1 MERYLSHPCISL
13 PPSRD
18 ARGILGNRL
27 LKLVRPPAVRC
38 VDIVLVCVL
47 LCVYPAVRCVD
58 SVLVCVLLCVY
69 LSYVLSLL
77 YSTVLLHWT
86 EVFSTA
92 Y

>member
-1 MERYLSHPCISL
+1 MFIPRIVHGTVPITSMHLL

-27 LKLVRPPAVRC
+27 LKLVRP
-38 VDIVLVCVL
+38 
-47 LCVYPAVRCVD
+47 PAVRCVD

>member
-47 LCVYPAVRCVD
+47 LCVY
-58 SVLVCVLLCVY
+58 